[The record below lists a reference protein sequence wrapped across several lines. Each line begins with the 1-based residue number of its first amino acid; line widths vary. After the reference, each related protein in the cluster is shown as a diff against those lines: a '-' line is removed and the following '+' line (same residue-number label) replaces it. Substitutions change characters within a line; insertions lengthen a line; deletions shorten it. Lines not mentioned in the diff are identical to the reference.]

1 MLLALL
7 LATTLAC
14 QPSGSTAFVGLWET
28 AAPAGGDGIGHT
40 IELRTDG
47 SFVSAMTVRRPRPHG
62 LTDGAE
68 SISKDRGAR
77 PHAGPL
83 FVQSQPFVLPSQ
95 A

>member
-47 SFVSAMTVRRPRPHG
+47 SFVSAMTVRAG
-62 LTDGAE
+62 
-68 SISKDRGAR
+68 RGRMA
-77 PHAGPL
+77 
-83 FVQSQPFVLPSQ
+83 
-95 A
+95 